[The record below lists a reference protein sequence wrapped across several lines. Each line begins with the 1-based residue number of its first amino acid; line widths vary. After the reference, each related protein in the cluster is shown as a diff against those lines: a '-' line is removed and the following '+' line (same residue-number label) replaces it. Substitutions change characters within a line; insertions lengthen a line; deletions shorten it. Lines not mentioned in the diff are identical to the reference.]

1 MRASRSVLLALAI
14 PAVGMAAFSCRS
26 SSRDSDEAREG
37 ENDKTP
43 VRARAESS
51 SSGPGSPLRGGRP
64 RERTGRTPG
73 ADRKADAA
81 GTISDLRSEM
91 LKASRALMD
100 LNARAMSEDPELA
113 AIRKEISEKKKEL
126 REAVDQ
132 SPEVVNLMAKIERQR
147 EEIRRLMGQ
156 RTTLMQRKSAAHASS
171 DDIAG
176 LEAKVSRARGELNG
190 NTRLLLDLK
199 SKVLAREPNL
209 ASLQKEIITKQR
221 KLRMALGENPE
232 AQSLTKKVQNLRL
245 KMSRETRD

>member
-37 ENDKTP
+37 EKEKTP
-43 VRARAESS
+43 VRAQAESS
-51 SSGPGSPLRGGRP
+51 SSGPRSP
-64 RERTGRTPG
+64 REPTGRTPG
-73 ADRKADAA
+73 GDRRADAA
-81 GTISDLRSEM
+81 RTMSDLRSEM

-100 LNARAMSEDPELA
+100 LNARVMSEDPELA
-113 AIRKEISEKKKEL
+113 AIQKEISEKKKEL

-147 EEIRRLMGQ
+147 EEIRTLMGQ
-156 RTTLMQRKSAAHASS
+156 RTTLLQRKSAAHTSS
-171 DDIAG
+171 DDIAR

-190 NTRLLLDLK
+190 NTRLLLELK
-199 SKVLAREPNL
+199 SKVLEREPNL

>member
-37 ENDKTP
+37 EKEKTP
-43 VRARAESS
+43 VKAQAEKL
-51 SSGPGSPLRGGRP
+51 SSGPGSP

-73 ADRKADAA
+73 GDRKADAA

-113 AIRKEISEKKKEL
+113 ALRKEISEKKKQL
-126 REAVDQ
+126 REAIDQ

-156 RTTLMQRKSAAHASS
+156 RTTFMQRKSAAHTFS

-176 LEAKVSRARGELNG
+176 LEAKISRARGELNG

>member
-1 MRASRSVLLALAI
+1 MRASRSVLLAFAI
-14 PAVGMAAFSCRS
+14 PAVGMTAFSCRS
-26 SSRDSDEAREG
+26 PSRDSDEAREG

-43 VRARAESS
+43 VRAQAEKL
-51 SSGPGSPLRGGRP
+51 SSGPGSALRGGKS
-64 RERTGRTPG
+64 REPTGRTPG
-73 ADRKADAA
+73 GDRRADAA

-100 LNARAMSEDPELA
+100 LNARVMSEDPELA
-113 AIRKEISEKKKEL
+113 AIHKEIAEKKKEL

-132 SPEVVNLMAKIERQR
+132 SPEVVNLMANIERQR

-156 RTTLMQRKSAAHASS
+156 RTTLMQRKSAAHTSS
-171 DDIAG
+171 ADIAG

-190 NTRLLLDLK
+190 NTRLLLELK
-199 SKVLAREPNL
+199 SKVLEREPNL

-245 KMSRETRD
+245 